1 VLSGNAEKEGKDLLS
16 LIVRANMDPDLKANQ
31 RMSDT
36 EVLGQITTFFLAG
49 KYRSGAFFHEVG

>member
-1 VLSGNAEKEGKDLLS
+1 
-16 LIVRANMDPDLKANQ
+16 MDPDLKANQ

-49 KYRSGAFFHEVG
+49 EYRSRSSVGEVG